1 MEIIQDDFDVVF
13 EDLEIFSVG
22 MKLET
27 TVSYWYLYAAL
38 QMVLNNH
45 SCINYNIKLKGFP
58 DKILAG

>member
-13 EDLEIFSVG
+13 EDLEIFPVG

-27 TVSYWYLYAAL
+27 TLSFWYLYTAL
-38 QMVLNNH
+38 HMVLNNR

-58 DKILAG
+58 DKILTG